1 MNNTFTNG
9 FGIDTALPLPVKRQR
24 LQQVRKEQGWDMYIK
39 PISKFNEKVHSSQRI
54 NFDRI

>member
-1 MNNTFTNG
+1 MPNG
-9 FGIDTALPLPVKRQR
+9 VHKMR
-24 LQQVRKEQGWDMYIK
+24 LQQVRKEQGWDAYIK